1 MRIIIRWLI
10 IVAALFVAVLLVPGI
25 HVESSS
31 AWVAHGV
38 MAILLALANAI
49 IRPILAFFSCG
60 CIVAT
65 MGLFML
71 VVNAFTLYI
80 ASTIAVNWLGIGF
93 YVDNFWAAL
102 FGSIIVS
109 VVSFVLSM
117 FLLDRRDRPR

>member
-1 MRIIIRWLI
+1 MKIIVRWLI
-10 IVAALFVAVLLVPGI
+10 IVAALFVAALIVPGI
-25 HVESSS
+25 QVEDSR
-31 AWVAHGV
+31 AWVAFGV
-38 MAILLALANAI
+38 MALVLGLVNAI

-71 VVNAFTLYI
+71 LINAFTLYI
-80 ASTIAVNWLGIGF
+80 SSYITVNWLGIGF

-117 FLLDRRDRPR
+117 FLLDRRDRAR

>member
-1 MRIIIRWLI
+1 
-10 IVAALFVAVLLVPGI
+10 VPGI

-31 AWVAHGV
+31 AWVAYGV